1 MYNLNQLFTS
11 GSWLVKE
18 GKQGDFIREWEAFA
32 NWSVQNKLGSGAPY
46 LLQNINNP
54 RYFISFGPWP
64 DLATI
69 EKWRRTKEF
78 QTFVRKVKDLCEK
91 LDPSTLKVVALGKEK
106 K

>member
-11 GSWLVKE
+11 GSWLAKE
-18 GKQGDFIREWEAFA
+18 SKEKDFIREWKAFA
-32 NWSVQNKLGSGAPY
+32 DWSVRKKLGSGAPY

-54 RYFISFGPWP
+54 RHFISFGPWP

-78 QTFVRKVKDLCEK
+78 QTFVKKIKDLCEK
-91 LDPSTLKVVALGKEK
+91 FDPSTLKVVAMGKQK

>member
-11 GSWLVKE
+11 GIWLAKKGKE
-18 GKQGDFIREWEAFA
+18 GDFVREWKAFA
-32 NWSVQNKLGSGAPY
+32 NWSVRKKLGSEAPY
-46 LLQNINNP
+46 LLQNISNP

-69 EKWRRTKEF
+69 EKWRQTKEF
-78 QTFVRKVKDLCEK
+78 QTFVKKVKVLYEK
-91 LDPSTLKVVALGKEK
+91 FDPSTLKVVAMGRAK

>member
-11 GSWLVKE
+11 GNWLVKG
-18 GKQGDFIREWEAFA
+18 GKEKDFIGEWKAFA
-32 NWSVQNKLGSGAPY
+32 NWSREKLGSGSPY

-54 RYFISFGPWP
+54 RYFISFGSWP

-78 QTFVRKVKDLCEK
+78 QTFVKKVKDLCEK
-91 LDPSTLKVVALGKEK
+91 FDPSTLKVVALGKEK